1 MTDEP
6 WRATLDGVVVACR
19 LTPRGGR
26 DAIDGIVRLADGT
39 TVVLARVRAAP
50 ENGRAND
57 ALCALLAAKLGA
69 RRSRVALAAGA
80 KSRLKQVAVSGDPEA
95 LLARLRTL

>member
-6 WRATLDGVVVACR
+6 WRATLNGVVVFCR

-26 DAIDGIVRLADGT
+26 DAIDGVVRLADGT
-39 TVVLARVRAAP
+39 TVFLARVRAAP

-57 ALCALLAAKLGA
+57 ALCALLAAKLHA
-69 RRSRVALAAGA
+69 PRSRIALAGGA
-80 KSRLKQVAVSGDPEA
+80 KSRLKQVAISGDPEA
-95 LLARLRTL
+95 LVARLRAL

>member
-6 WRATLDGVVVACR
+6 WRVTLDGVVVACR

-69 RRSRVALAAGA
+69 RPSRVALAAGA